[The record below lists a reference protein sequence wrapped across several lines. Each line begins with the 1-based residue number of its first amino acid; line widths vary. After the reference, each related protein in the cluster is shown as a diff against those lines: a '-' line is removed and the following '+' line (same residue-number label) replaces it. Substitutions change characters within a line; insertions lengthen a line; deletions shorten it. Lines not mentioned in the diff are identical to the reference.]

1 MPADSSNSKMSTT
14 SVIRVQVPDCSS
26 QSSSATPSSSSSLS
40 LTKPRQCPA
49 NHTADPPSIYH
60 HPYHQVQATANS
72 SDSVVVTGKNHHDPH
87 PPPPPPPMKMPPVLQ
102 SAQSSTT
109 HAVVIQHHHSH
120 HHQPHHHMQ
129 SSRSASENNQ
139 TIIVVDPASTGG
151 SGSVGNNAMG
161 HSIVT
166 TQRVPHSNVIY
177 VNNSSVLKNNSRN
190 SSSSNN
196 CGQSLGS
203 SCVVSTSESS
213 ASVSQMQQRPQ
224 TPEYI
229 KSYPVMDTTVA
240 SSVKG
245 EPELNIGAYP
255 LFSIAPSS
263 SVGATAFQI
272 HVFIN
277 NSPCHVGFEVIRNY
291 PNWKPLVAF
300 DTRFLGQ
307 MILRFMSGLLS
318 DSMEGSVSEIKEKH
332 RESLSSNL
340 CLFSTWP
347 I

>member
-1 MPADSSNSKMSTT
+1 M
-14 SVIRVQVPDCSS
+14 
-26 QSSSATPSSSSSLS
+26 
-40 LTKPRQCPA
+40 
-49 NHTADPPSIYH
+49 
-60 HPYHQVQATANS
+60 
-72 SDSVVVTGKNHHDPH
+72 
-87 PPPPPPPMKMPPVLQ
+87 
-102 SAQSSTT
+102 
-109 HAVVIQHHHSH
+109 
-120 HHQPHHHMQ
+120 
-129 SSRSASENNQ
+129 
-139 TIIVVDPASTGG
+139 VDPASTGG

-277 NSPCHVGFEVIRNY
+277 NSPCRVGFEVI
-291 PNWKPLVAF
+291 
-300 DTRFLGQ
+300 
-307 MILRFMSGLLS
+307 
-318 DSMEGSVSEIKEKH
+318 
-332 RESLSSNL
+332 
-340 CLFSTWP
+340 
-347 I
+347 